1 MEYPGFVH
9 PSRSRQALNWA
20 GLVLLVAG
28 FAVAGIILAQRV
40 AGPSVRAFA
49 LGTVAISATP
59 AVSPAIDV
67 YIPIVDWGVRARP
80 YRVPLEVSLEFR
92 SLDRDAALTALRS
105 GEGARAELDAVER
118 DLESVVRAELRRAA
132 VLAVL
137 GGAAGGLLAGVVV
150 GLRRGR
156 RWVPIGAIGGV
167 ATALAA
173 VGIFALDLSRASYAQ
188 AIREPTFYAR
198 GEELPE
204 LVAFS
209 SQLLTV
215 TERYTQSFDQAVA
228 GLTNLVAAASGG
240 VGIPTTSSTIALASD
255 LHSNTFV
262 LPVVRRYTRS
272 LPVFLAGDFS
282 QLGTELEEAIA
293 TSVASLSSNVLAVSG
308 NHDSR
313 SLMVAL
319 VRAGVTVLTRD
330 GQLRADGTIGGRPIV
345 DVAGLAVAGYD
356 DPLERAS
363 SGIATQVLELSP
375 ERFEAE
381 SRRIVTWFD
390 GLPTRPDVVLVHQ
403 QGLAHALMDSLE
415 PSEPPL
421 LILTGHDHEAHYHQ
435 VGGNLLLDGGTL
447 GAGGP
452 FAIGED
458 PASFAL
464 LYFDAELRPLAADL
478 IGVEPLSGE
487 GSVRRI
493 VLSPQS
499 SDVAQSGS
507 SE

>member
-1 MEYPGFVH
+1 LTWV
-9 PSRSRQALNWA
+9 A
-20 GLVLLVAG
+20 LVLLVAG
-28 FAVAGIILAQRV
+28 SAVAGIVVAQRV

-59 AVSPAIDV
+59 AIDPAVDV
-67 YIPIVDWGVRARP
+67 YIPIVDWGVRSKP

-105 GEGARAELDAVER
+105 GESARAELHAVER
-118 DLESVVRAELRRAA
+118 DLHSVVRAELRRAA
-132 VLAVL
+132 ILAVI
-137 GGAAGGLLAGVVV
+137 GGAAGGLLAGIVV

-156 RWVPIGAIGGV
+156 HWLPIGAIGGV

-173 VGIFALDLSRASYAQ
+173 VGIFALDLSRANYAQ
-188 AIREPTFYAR
+188 AIREPTFYAH

-204 LVAFS
+204 LVDFS

-215 TERYTQSFDQAVA
+215 TERYTESFDQTVA

-240 VGIPTTSSTIALASD
+240 VGLPATSSTIALASD

-262 LPVVRRYTRS
+262 LPVVRRYTQS
-272 LPVFLAGDFS
+272 VPVFLVGDFS
-282 QLGTELEEAIA
+282 QLGTELEEPIA
-293 TSVASLSSNVLAVSG
+293 AGVASLSTTVVAVSG

-319 VRAGVTVLTRD
+319 ARAGVTVLTRD
-330 GQLRADGTIGGRPIV
+330 GLLRSDGTVGGSPIV

-363 SGIATQVLELSP
+363 TGIANHVLELSP
-375 ERFEAE
+375 ERSELE
-381 SRRIVTWFD
+381 SRRIVSWFES
-390 GLPTRPDVVLVHQ
+390 LPARPDVVLVHQ
-403 QGLAHALMDSLE
+403 HGLAHALLDSLD
-415 PSEPPL
+415 PADPAVM
-421 LILTGHDHEAHYHQ
+421 ILTGHDHEAHYHQ
-435 VGGNLLLDGGTL
+435 VGPHLLLDGGTL

-452 FAIGED
+452 FAIGEE

-464 LYFDAELRPLAADL
+464 LYLDAELQPLAVDL

-487 GSVRRI
+487 GSVQRI
-493 VLSPQS
+493 VLPAES
-499 SDVAQSGS
+499 SDALRRTAGG
-507 SE
+507 